1 MKTKPLWGWLIAA
14 VGIPVVA
21 LFAFT
26 NELPVIGWDNRV
38 RQAIVDGL
46 VFVATTRLLVSVT
59 WLLLESA
66 GLVTLEIRLTLS
78 EALGT
83 GIILGMMRLPVRIQ
97 TTLMEGKQNWKM
109 SFAAL
114 SRAAR
119 TLRIGLMRWYGGLRI

>member
-21 LFAFT
+21 LFAFS

-59 WLLLESA
+59 
-66 GLVTLEIRLTLS
+66 
-78 EALGT
+78 
-83 GIILGMMRLPVRIQ
+83 
-97 TTLMEGKQNWKM
+97 
-109 SFAAL
+109 
-114 SRAAR
+114 
-119 TLRIGLMRWYGGLRI
+119 